1 MLFFYTKKNDFCN
14 LIIKYKMDIEYIEN
28 IIIDFQIL
36 AILSLGIIV
45 TVIYFNQTPLSY
57 I

>member
-1 MLFFYTKKNDFCN
+1 
-14 LIIKYKMDIEYIEN
+14 MDIEYIEN

-36 AILSLGIIV
+36 SILSLGIIV
-45 TVIYFNQTPLSY
+45 SVMYFNQTPINY

>member
-1 MLFFYTKKNDFCN
+1 
-14 LIIKYKMDIEYIEN
+14 MDIEYIEN

>member
-1 MLFFYTKKNDFCN
+1 MIFIFCN

-45 TVIYFNQTPLSY
+45 SVIYFNQTLVIY